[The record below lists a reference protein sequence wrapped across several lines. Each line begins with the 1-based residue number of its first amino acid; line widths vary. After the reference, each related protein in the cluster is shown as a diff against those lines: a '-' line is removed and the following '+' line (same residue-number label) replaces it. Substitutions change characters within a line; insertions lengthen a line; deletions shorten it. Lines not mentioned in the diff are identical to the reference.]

1 MMTKFTLEKENY
13 TKEEVYTLIKQV
25 VLHLC
30 RSMAGAIFPQFYK
43 SANELLPLTPED
55 FVDLP
60 LERAEYYGITSEELY
75 DDDPNFNDQI

>member
-1 MMTKFTLEKENY
+1 
-13 TKEEVYTLIKQV
+13 
-25 VLHLC
+25 
-30 RSMAGAIFPQFYK
+30 MAGAIFPQFYK